1 MIKREEADHMTT
13 TKHPAKIRTENK
25 RRVVAAA
32 LAILAIAFACA
43 AVKAQQS
50 AVTAAPPTA
59 RAFASAVSPAPVATS
74 AAKNSDAAKP
84 SAAAN
89 EPVPAAANEEAA
101 QAAFLR
107 SWTVF
112 NSPRCR
118 NCHPAGDAPLQGD
131 DSHFHIQNVKR
142 GPDGH
147 GLYGMRCNT
156 CHQLTNT
163 PGDNMPPGNP
173 KWGLPPA
180 NMKMVIVGETPGQFC
195 RQLKDPAQNGGR
207 TLAQIIT
214 HVSSDD
220 LVGWAWNPGD
230 GRTPPPL
237 TRPEFANSVR
247 EWVKNGAA
255 CPQ

>member
-1 MIKREEADHMTT
+1 MTT

-25 RRVVAAA
+25 RRVVTAA
-32 LAILAIAFACA
+32 LKILAIAFACA
-43 AVKAQQS
+43 AVKAQQF
-50 AVTAAPPTA
+50 ALTTTPPTA
-59 RAFASAVSPAPVATS
+59 QVFTYAASSAPVASS
-74 AAKNSDAAKP
+74 ARKNDGAKSP
-84 SAAAN
+84 AAADA
-89 EPVPAAANEEAA
+89 PAAANEEAA

-107 SWTVF
+107 AWTVF

-131 DSHFHIQNVKR
+131 DSHVHIQDVKR

-147 GLYGMRCNT
+147 GVYGMKCNT
-156 CHQLTNT
+156 CHQLANT

-173 KWGLPPA
+173 KWSLPPP
-180 NMKMVIVGETPGQFC
+180 NMNMVIVGETPGQFC
-195 RQLKDPAQNGGR
+195 RQLKNPAQNGGK

-214 HVSSDD
+214 HVSSND

-237 TRPEFANSVR
+237 TRPEFANAVR

>member
-1 MIKREEADHMTT
+1 MIPREEADHMSAIKNSV
-13 TKHPAKIRTENK
+13 KHRTENK
-25 RRVVAAA
+25 PPIVPAA
-32 LAILAIAFACA
+32 LAILAVALACA

-50 AVTAAPPTA
+50 ALAP
-59 RAFASAVSPAPVATS
+59 RAFASTTTAAPTVPAAPVAS
-74 AAKNSDAAKP
+74 NDA
-84 SAAAN
+84 
-89 EPVPAAANEEAA
+89 AA

-118 NCHPAGDAPLQGD
+118 NCHPSGDAPLQGD
-131 DSHFHIQNVKR
+131 DSHVHIQDVKR

-147 GLYGMRCNT
+147 GVYGMKCNT

-173 KWGLPPA
+173 KWGLPPP

-230 GRTPPPL
+230 GRALPPL
-237 TRPEFANSVR
+237 TRPEFASAVR
-247 EWVKNGAA
+247 EWVNNGAA

>member
-1 MIKREEADHMTT
+1 MTAMKT
-13 TKHPAKIRTENK
+13 STKDRIATRFSNQPRTISIT
-25 RRVVAAA
+25 
-32 LAILAIAFACA
+32 LAIMVMSFAGVTA
-43 AVKAQQS
+43 NAQQATLS
-50 AVTAAPPTA
+50 NRLGSA
-59 RAFASAVSPAPVATS
+59 RAFASTAASTDAAPVTAVV
-74 AAKNSDAAKP
+74 SDDA
-84 SAAAN
+84 
-89 EPVPAAANEEAA
+89 AA
-101 QAAFLR
+101 QAAFNR
-107 SWTVF
+107 AWTVF

-131 DSHFHIQNVKR
+131 DSHVHIQNVKR

-147 GLYGMRCNT
+147 GVYGMKCNT
-156 CHQLTNT
+156 CHQLANT

-173 KWGLPPA
+173 KWSLPLP

-230 GRTPPPL
+230 GRTLPPL
-237 TRPEFANSVR
+237 TRPEFAAAMR

>member
-1 MIKREEADHMTT
+1 MTAMKNSINNRIATRIADRLTNQRWPVSIPLAIVVMSF
-13 TKHPAKIRTENK
+13 AW
-25 RRVVAAA
+25 VAAN
-32 LAILAIAFACA
+32 
-43 AVKAQQS
+43 AQQS
-50 AVTAAPPTA
+50 ALTTPPVSASTAESTNAAPVTAV
-59 RAFASAVSPAPVATS
+59 ASR
-74 AAKNSDAAKP
+74 DA
-84 SAAAN
+84 
-89 EPVPAAANEEAA
+89 AA
-101 QAAFLR
+101 QAAFNR
-107 SWTVF
+107 AWTVF

-118 NCHPAGDAPLQGD
+118 NCHLAGDAPLQGD
-131 DSHFHIQNVKR
+131 DSHVHIQNVKR
-142 GPDGH
+142 GLDGH
-147 GLYGMRCNT
+147 GVYGMKCNT
-156 CHQLTNT
+156 CHQLANT

-173 KWGLPPA
+173 KWSLPPS

-230 GRTPPPL
+230 GRNPPPL
-237 TRPEFANSVR
+237 TRPEFAAAMR

>member
-1 MIKREEADHMTT
+1 MTTREE
-13 TKHPAKIRTENK
+13 TENMTAMK
-25 RRVVAAA
+25 NSIKNRIANRLSNQRRPISIA
-32 LAILAIAFACA
+32 LAIAAIAMTFTWA
-43 AVKAQQS
+43 AANAQQ
-50 AVTAAPPTA
+50 AALTNPVGTA
-59 RAFASAVSPAPVATS
+59 RAFASGAVITAPSTTPAT
-74 AAKNSDAAKP
+74 
-84 SAAAN
+84 
-89 EPVPAAANEEAA
+89 PAASNGPAA
-101 QAAFLR
+101 QAAFNR
-107 SWTVF
+107 AWTVF

-131 DSHFHIQNVKR
+131 DSHVHIQEVKR

-147 GLYGMRCNT
+147 GVYGMKCNT
-156 CHQLTNT
+156 CHQLANL

-173 KWGLPPA
+173 KWSLPPA

-195 RQLKDPAQNGGR
+195 RQLKDPTQNGGR

-230 GRTPPPL
+230 GRSLPPL
-237 TRPEFANSVR
+237 TRPEFVAAMR
-247 EWVKNGAA
+247 EWVKNGAT

>member
-1 MIKREEADHMTT
+1 MIPREKADHMTA
-13 TKHPAKIRTENK
+13 AKYPGKNPREN
-25 RRVVAAA
+25 RHRVVPVA
-32 LAILAIAFACA
+32 LAILAIALGSA

-50 AVTAAPPTA
+50 ALAP
-59 RAFASAVSPAPVATS
+59 RVFASKMS
-74 AAKNSDAAKP
+74 AASAATNDAAK
-84 SAAAN
+84 SAAA
-89 EPVPAAANEEAA
+89 PTALTPATDAAA

-107 SWTVF
+107 AWTVF
-112 NSPRCR
+112 DSPRCR

-131 DSHFHIQNVKR
+131 DSHVHAQNVKR
-142 GPDGH
+142 GTDGH

-156 CHQLTNT
+156 CHQVANT
-163 PGDNMPPGNP
+163 PGDNLPPGNP
-173 KWGLPPA
+173 HWGLPPA

-207 TLAQIIT
+207 TLAEIIT

-237 TRPEFANSVR
+237 TRPEFANAVR

-255 CPQ
+255 CPH

>member
-1 MIKREEADHMTT
+1 MSLHEE
-13 TKHPAKIRTENK
+13 TENMTAIK
-25 RRVVAAA
+25 NSTKDRIASRLTNRRWPVSIPLAIVVMSFAWVAAN
-32 LAILAIAFACA
+32 
-43 AVKAQQS
+43 AQQS
-50 AVTAAPPTA
+50 ALHTPPVSA
-59 RAFASAVSPAPVATS
+59 RAFASSTPAAPVTAVAS
-74 AAKNSDAAKP
+74 NDA
-84 SAAAN
+84 
-89 EPVPAAANEEAA
+89 PAEAA
-101 QAAFLR
+101 FNRA
-107 SWTVF
+107 WTVF

-131 DSHFHIQNVKR
+131 DSHVHIQNVKR

-147 GLYGMRCNT
+147 GVYGMKCNT
-156 CHQLTNT
+156 CHQLTNI

-173 KWGLPPA
+173 RWSVPPP
-180 NMKMVIVGETPGQFC
+180 NMKMVIVGETSGQFC

-237 TRPEFANSVR
+237 TRPEFAAAVR

>member
-1 MIKREEADHMTT
+1 MRLREE
-13 TKHPAKIRTENK
+13 TENMTAMK
-25 RRVVAAA
+25 TSTKDRIATRLTNQRRTISITLAITVMSFAWVAAN
-32 LAILAIAFACA
+32 
-43 AVKAQQS
+43 AQQS
-50 AVTAAPPTA
+50 AVGTPPGSARALVSSATAAPV
-59 RAFASAVSPAPVATS
+59 AS
-74 AAKNSDAAKP
+74 NDAA
-84 SAAAN
+84 
-89 EPVPAAANEEAA
+89 A
-101 QAAFLR
+101 QTAFNR
-107 SWTVF
+107 AWTVF

-131 DSHFHIQNVKR
+131 DSHVHIQNVKR

-147 GLYGMRCNT
+147 GVYGMKCNT

-163 PGDNMPPGNP
+163 PGDDMPPGNP
-173 KWGLPPA
+173 KWSLPPP
-180 NMKMVIVGETPGQFC
+180 NLKMVIVGETSGQFC

-237 TRPEFANSVR
+237 TRPEFATAVR

>member
-1 MIKREEADHMTT
+1 MIEREEADHMTT

-32 LAILAIAFACA
+32 LAILAVAFACA

-50 AVTAAPPTA
+50 ALTSTPPIA
-59 RAFASAVSPAPVATS
+59 RAFASTTSSAPVAAS
-74 AAKNSDAAKP
+74 AAKNDAAKP
-84 SAAAN
+84 SAAADA
-89 EPVPAAANEEAA
+89 PAAANEEAA

-118 NCHPAGDAPLQGD
+118 NCHPSGDAPLQGD
-131 DSHFHIQNVKR
+131 DSHVHIQNVKR

-147 GLYGMRCNT
+147 GFYGMRCNT

-173 KWGLPPA
+173 KWGLPPP

-195 RQLKDPAQNGGR
+195 RQLKDPSQNGGR

-230 GRTPPPL
+230 GRARPPL

-247 EWVKNGAA
+247 EWVKNGAS